1 MCRNGGILAVVVRT
15 LAVVMGLAACGRYGF
30 SETNIEVTDAP
41 VQVDRT
47 FAYVIDGY
55 SLATTKPMLHVLD
68 VASDG
73 ALSPAVPSTHAL
85 GAQPL
90 ALKSNA
96 AGSRL
101 YVTSRETSSL
111 YTLSIDPESG
121 ALVQLDQDSVGA
133 YPDMVALHPNG
144 RWLYVSDWSGAPRI
158 DGFELDDNGVPS
170 PMAGSPFTFPG
181 ISAIWIEIHPNGQW
195 AYAVDNVSSE
205 VHAMAISSTTGA
217 LSPLGVPGWDSF
229 DSGAYAALID
239 ATGRFGFIA
248 FDLNSRFPA
257 FTIDPATG
265 AMSTTPGSP
274 FDYPGANTCMNAT
287 MDRTRQRVFIADDGS
302 GDNTLGAFRVDT
314 STGAPVPLL
323 NSPYPTPDIMWSV
336 AASPS
341 SDDVYTTTSGS
352 SPAILHFRADNT
364 ALLKIGEYTFPGLD
378 RATRLA
384 LVHPLP

>member
-1 MCRNGGILAVVVRT
+1 VG
-15 LAVVMGLAACGRYGF
+15 
-30 SETNIEVTDAP
+30 
-41 VQVDRT
+41 RT

-85 GAQPL
+85 GAKPL
-90 ALKSNA
+90 ALNSNA

-144 RWLYVSDWSGAPRI
+144 RWLYVSDWSGSPRI

-195 AYAVDNVSSE
+195 AYVVDNVSSE

-248 FDLNSRFPA
+248 FDYNSRFPA

-274 FDYPGANTCMNAT
+274 FDYTGANTCMNAT